1 MGMLAAQSQS
11 MYLWRTFD
19 TWQHGVAHGLAP
31 TSRQK
36 NLNDDNDPGYAD
48 SSPSD
53 LRRKPGRPHRAEGQA
68 NVMPVWPNRI
78 QLEILA
84 NYGRNPLRVDRDDAV
99 TCDVVTIPR
108 VVG

>member
-1 MGMLAAQSQS
+1 
-11 MYLWRTFD
+11 
-19 TWQHGVAHGLAP
+19 
-31 TSRQK
+31 
-36 NLNDDNDPGYAD
+36 
-48 SSPSD
+48 
-53 LRRKPGRPHRAEGQA
+53 
-68 NVMPVWPNRI
+68 MPVWPNRI